1 MSRPP
6 NDAPVAKRAEEMI
19 EESLRLAFFVS
30 AQRLREPDKFAKSGF
45 QLLSHGSMLPK
56 SVAADKPRSPRLL
69 RPRSGQDRACRVPTK
84 PDDV

>member
-30 AQRLREPDKFAKSGF
+30 AQRLREPHKFN
-45 QLLSHGSMLPK
+45 
-56 SVAADKPRSPRLL
+56 
-69 RPRSGQDRACRVPTK
+69 
-84 PDDV
+84 